1 MRFPSKGQMASI
13 GRRMAASHE
22 PSMSQL
28 TREGNRQLGSNSGA
42 SGDEGS
48 KNNNQQDRDSSGQI
62 RIEIKTSVRVGGRQR
77 RS

>member
-1 MRFPSKGQMASI
+1 MKVPSKGQMASI
-13 GRRMAASHE
+13 GRRMAASNA
-22 PSMSQL
+22 PSTSEL
-28 TREGNRQLGSNSGA
+28 TGEGKRQLGSNSGA